1 MTQTLNMK
9 KILITGGTSGLGL
22 ELVRLFH
29 RQGYHVVTT
38 GRREI
43 ISPEFHDRYSYHKV
57 DFSDLELTASTF
69 REIAKAHEFDIVINN
84 AGVLSPPQRT
94 HTKDRIEYTF
104 QVNFLAHL
112 LVNEIVLR
120 NQSGI
125 KPLRIA
131 SITSPVYRLARLEL
145 NNGTNYRALK
155 AYSSSKLY
163 MALMCSYLIEH
174 QVGKNLVCISFD
186 PGTFDSGI
194 YRMRGRFFTF
204 LYGIASPFMRSAS
217 RVARV
222 LNGVITLEDIKN
234 GVIYDFKKRIKP
246 IPVPPK
252 EESDT
257 FWSES
262 NEIISR
268 YINRLN

>member
-1 MTQTLNMK
+1 MTGTPANN

-22 ELVRLFH
+22 ELVKLFH

-43 ISPEFHDRYSYHKV
+43 ASTELPDRYTYFRV

-69 REIAKAHEFDIVINN
+69 RKIAEAHEFDIIINN
-84 AGVLSPPQRT
+84 AGVLSPSHRT
-94 HTKDRIEYTF
+94 QTKDGLEYTF
-104 QVNFLAHL
+104 QVNYLAHL

-131 SITSPVYRLARLEL
+131 SITSPVYRLGRVEI
-145 NNGTNYRALK
+145 NNGSNYRALR
-155 AYSSSKLY
+155 AYSNSKLY
-163 MALMCSYLIEH
+163 QALMCSYLIEH
-174 QVGKNLVCISFD
+174 HNGKNLICISFS
-186 PGTFDSGI
+186 PGVFDSGI
-194 YRMRGRFFTF
+194 YRMRGWFFTF
-204 LYGIASPFMRSAS
+204 LYRIASPFMKSAS

-222 LNGVITLEDIKN
+222 LNGVITMEDISN
-234 GVIYDFKKRIKP
+234 GVIYDFRKRIKP
-246 IPVPPK
+246 IPVPSK
-252 EESDT
+252 EEAEA

-262 NEIISR
+262 NEKISR
-268 YINRLN
+268 YIN

>member
-1 MTQTLNMK
+1 MTGTPTNN

-22 ELVRLFH
+22 ELVKLFH

-43 ISPEFHDRYSYHKV
+43 AIPEFNDRYSYYRV
-57 DFSDLELTASTF
+57 DFSDMELTASTF
-69 REIAKAHEFDIVINN
+69 REIAKAHEFDIIINN
-84 AGVLSPPQRT
+84 AGVLSPPQQT
-94 HTKDRIEYTF
+94 HTKDGLEYTF
-104 QVNFLAHL
+104 QVNYLAHL

-120 NQSGI
+120 NQSDV

-145 NNGTNYRALK
+145 NNGSNYRALR
-155 AYSSSKLY
+155 AYSDSKLY
-163 MALMCSYLIEH
+163 QALMCTHLIEQH
-174 QVGKNLVCISFD
+174 AGKNLVCISFN
-186 PGTFDSGI
+186 PGTFDSEI
-194 YRMRGRFFTF
+194 YRMRGRIFTL

-222 LNGVITLEDIKN
+222 LNGVITMEDITN
-234 GVIYDFKKRIKP
+234 GVIYDFRKRIKP
-246 IPVPPK
+246 IPVPSK
-252 EESDT
+252 EESEA

-262 NEIISR
+262 NEKISR
-268 YINRLN
+268 YIN